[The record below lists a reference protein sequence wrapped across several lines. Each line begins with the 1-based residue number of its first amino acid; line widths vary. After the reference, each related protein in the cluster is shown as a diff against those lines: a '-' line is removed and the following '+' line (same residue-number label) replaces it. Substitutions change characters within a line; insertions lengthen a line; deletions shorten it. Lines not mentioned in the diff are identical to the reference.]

1 MSSSRHNSIS
11 NSKKYRKMS
20 SSPLPISL
28 SDKDRDKRKSNTPKF
43 KVIFL
48 GDQSVGKTSI
58 ISKYVYDKF
67 DVNYKVNYNISFLF
81 IIHNKIII

>member
-1 MSSSRHNSIS
+1 
-11 NSKKYRKMS
+11 MS

-28 SDKDRDKRKSNTPKF
+28 SEKDRDKRKSNTPKF

-81 IIHNKIII
+81 IIHNKTII